1 MIKKEKKRR
10 RWWRTELYRKR
21 IGNELMQDLK
31 FQHVSGHYKNFI
43 MYYKKFNIIDAYS
56 DCDTLQLNI
65 ESITNWCKNNKLAL
79 NINKCKV
86 MIFSR
91 KANPVLYNY
100 SIDGQLLERCEKI

>member
-10 RWWRTELYRKR
+10 PWWRTELYRKR

-31 FQHVSGHYKNFI
+31 FQHVSGHYKNF
-43 MYYKKFNIIDAYS
+43 NIIDAYS
-56 DCDTLQLNI
+56 DYVTLQLNI
-65 ESITNWCKNNKLAL
+65 ESIKNWCKNNKLAL